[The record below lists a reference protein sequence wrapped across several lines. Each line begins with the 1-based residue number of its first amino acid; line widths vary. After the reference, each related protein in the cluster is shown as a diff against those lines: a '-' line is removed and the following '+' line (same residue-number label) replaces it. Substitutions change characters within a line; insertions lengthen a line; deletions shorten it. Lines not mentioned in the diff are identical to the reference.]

1 MEHTPTQTDSLLKRL
16 SGPSSGKAGLAK
28 DQTEINKIIA
38 EVSKGS
44 KFYEVRDIYDR
55 NETDTHATFQNEK
68 RKDAQLTVRI
78 EKLLALRDS
87 LMKNARIGSWQ
98 RSNRNEISH
107 RSFAMRTW
115 MRSMRRLRPWIT
127 HHLKVKSPLYV
138 TRVLTGL
145 DEGTAFGVGIGV
157 LSTASY
163 EARKFGVRSGMAS
176 AKYDPNL
183 LAAGCDEGYLNLT
196 SVCEEANESPEVL
209 VQRMRD
215 EVYKETG
222 LTMSCGVAPNKICSD
237 LNKPNGQYIMSFDRS
252 VILEFT
258 RKLPM
263 RKTCG
268 DVFTHRAQL
277 YLLSQQNKL
286 HLHSLLCAY
295 LGVHDNTVAPYTRD
309 SRRSLGYERTFNPQ
323 NDSKVLLETLDK
335 IAEGLAQDCE
345 KRCCI
350 GSGVILSIVPSI
362 NTDRVSI
369 FPSQAT
375 AQMDNDQ
382 GRSITELLVKEF
394 PLCLRLMGLRL
405 TNLKDLKEDTNAG
418 LKRFWAQGPGVSK
431 AGNMKPID
439 EESDAD
445 SDLGLWEVDS
455 HGEPVIADTST
466 PSKHLSTTVPNTCPE
481 SSCTKGPTFKQTKLS
496 ISRGSVPLERSSA
509 PKRKRSASVGPSLGN
524 KSSKTDP
531 SKRRPGPLPT
541 GPKTVH
547 KIVID
552 VDSLCPDCLQ
562 DIDLDHQR
570 SATCPQAAKED
581 SLADKNKLTGRAT
594 KQSAQANI
602 GVSYLPF
609 KNLPPSRNWAQQSGL
624 LSGCPTLLCAATKQS
639 LVLCDN
645 LGAHRV
651 QRLILWGSGRLILQ

>member
-87 LMKNARIGSWQ
+87 LMKNARIAEIEATVDKQLAEIESQ
-98 RSNRNEISH
+98 RDFSQIICHADMDAFYATVE
-107 RSFAMRTW
+107 T
-115 MRSMRRLRPWIT
+115 
-127 HHLKVKSPLYV
+127 
-138 TRVLTGL
+138 L
-145 DEGTAFGVGIGV
+145 DNPSLEGTAFGVGIGV

-163 EARKFGVRSGMAS
+163 EARKFGVRSGMATFVAKALCPHLNLLPMRFHRYS
-176 AKYDPNL
+176 EMSNRVFNVLRKYDPNL

-222 LTMSCGVAPNKICSD
+222 LTMSCGVAPNKALAKICSD
-237 LNKPNGQYIMSFDRS
+237 LNKPNGQYIMPFDRS

-345 KRCCI
+345 KR
-350 GSGVILSIVPSI
+350 GWAGKTLTLKYKLDNYQTFSRAKPLPKW
-362 NTDRVSI
+362 TMTKEDLL
-369 FPSQAT
+369 PH
-375 AQMDNDQ
+375 AQ
-382 GRSITELLVKEF
+382 ELLVKEF

-481 SSCTKGPTFKQTKLS
+481 SSYTKGPTFKQTKLP

-524 KSSKTDP
+524 KSSKTDL

-581 SLADKNKLTGRAT
+581 SLADKNKLTGRGT
-594 KQSAQANI
+594 KQSAQAK
-602 GVSYLPF
+602 LPSLF
-609 KNLPPSRNWAQQSGL
+609 NR
-624 LSGCPTLLCAATKQS
+624 KQS
-639 LVLCDN
+639 
-645 LGAHRV
+645 
-651 QRLILWGSGRLILQ
+651 